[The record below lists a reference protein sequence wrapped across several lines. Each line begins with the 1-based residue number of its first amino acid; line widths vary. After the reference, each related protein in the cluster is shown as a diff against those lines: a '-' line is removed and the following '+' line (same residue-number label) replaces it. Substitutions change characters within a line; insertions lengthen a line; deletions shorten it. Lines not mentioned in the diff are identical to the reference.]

1 MMDPDVTVDSGLRC
15 TGTEGKGP
23 GTFCS
28 EQSTSQTPCP
38 RRELL
43 HRVHAVA
50 AVAAVTYWIAHVTN
64 DRNGSRIR
72 GWCSLAV

>member
-1 MMDPDVTVDSGLRC
+1 MDPDVTVDSGLRC

-43 HRVHAVA
+43 LPVHAVA
-50 AVAAVTYWIAHVTN
+50 AVASVTYLVARVTN
-64 DRNGSRIR
+64 D
-72 GWCSLAV
+72 